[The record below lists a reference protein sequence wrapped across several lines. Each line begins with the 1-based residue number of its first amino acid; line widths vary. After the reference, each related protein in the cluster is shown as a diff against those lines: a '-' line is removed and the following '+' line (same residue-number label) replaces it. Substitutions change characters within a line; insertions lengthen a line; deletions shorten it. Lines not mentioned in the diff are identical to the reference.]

1 MERSRKKAKG
11 KPLFPNPF
19 PFPLLPSPL
28 PFRHSLRSKRSQ
40 SSYNAKV
47 RAGAKKKIEG
57 AGRGEKGK
65 RCFLRSLPPP
75 PSFHFFGSRPNF
87 LDELARKRLLCR
99 LISTPRRLARMLV
112 IRWPSNN
119 NSMCHSSISF
129 LLNYIRK
136 INCWSTKCERWFIK
150 SLFSLFPF
158 ALELKEIRK
167 SYKWSLFFWI
177 DLLAILPIEVFA
189 PSGTDFHNRWHHF
202 AFLRLNRLIKAIRVR

>member
-1 MERSRKKAKG
+1 MSNVG
-11 KPLFPNPF
+11 KF
-19 PFPLLPSPL
+19 LP
-28 PFRHSLRSKRSQ
+28 
-40 SSYNAKV
+40 
-47 RAGAKKKIEG
+47 GKKK
-57 AGRGEKGK
+57 RK
-65 RCFLRSLPPP
+65 RCFLCSLPPP
-75 PSFHFFGSRPNF
+75 PSFHFFCSRPNF
-87 LDELARKRLLCR
+87 FDELARKRLLCR

-136 INCWSTKCERWFIK
+136 INTWSTKCERWFIK

-189 PSGTDFHNRWHHF
+189 PSGTDFHNRWHYF